1 MENQHRKIT
10 GYRELSQEEIDLMNE
25 VKALGAAI
33 EAVELKV
40 RAHVEAQTDQ
50 AYGRGFDPEMG
61 RKVAYGAEGME
72 AEQQRLKD
80 ATPDRFI
87 ALAKTEFQTG
97 LMYLTRA
104 VAQPTFY

>member
-50 AYGRGFDPEMG
+50 AYGRVFDPEMG
-61 RKVAYGAEGME
+61 RKVAYVAGME
-72 AEQQRLKD
+72 DEQKRLRD

>member
-10 GYRELSQEEIDLMNE
+10 GYRELSQEEIDLMNAI
-25 VKALGAAI
+25 KALGAAI

-50 AYGRGFDPEMG
+50 AYGRVFDPEMG
-61 RKVAYGAEGME
+61 RKVAYGAEGKD
-72 AEQQRLKD
+72 EQKRLQD

>member
-25 VKALGAAI
+25 IKALGPQI
-33 EAVELKV
+33 EAVLVKV
-40 RAHVEAQTDQ
+40 QHHIKEQEIATAQSSAPLEDFTRI
-50 AYGRGFDPEMG
+50 A
-61 RKVAYGAEGME
+61 
-72 AEQQRLKD
+72 D
-80 ATPDRFI
+80 ATPGRFA

-104 VAQPTFY
+104 VAQPTFF

>member
-50 AYGRGFDPEMG
+50 AYGRVFDPEMG
-61 RKVAYGAEGME
+61 RKVAYGGIED
-72 AEQQRLKD
+72 EQKRLQD
-80 ATPDRFI
+80 ATPERFI